1 MQEFSQIDFLT
12 IFLNLLQSQS
22 KASTIS
28 SGVRAAAAT
37 LNVPIERLESNPAS
51 PQQNGIMHNEKNHVV
66 NNNNLNDDHMIIDKS
81 PEIPIQ
87 SQNGY
92 TNHHAMPQHQ
102 PQRKNSFTQA
112 DSLLIARQEES
123 SPTQT
128 SVTRHSLL
136 QFAMQHFRNE

>member
-1 MQEFSQIDFLT
+1 M
-12 IFLNLLQSQS
+12 QSQS

-37 LNVPIERLESNPAS
+37 LNVPIERLESTPAS

-66 NNNNLNDDHMIIDKS
+66 NNNNLNDDHMIEKS
-81 PEIPIQ
+81 PEVPIQ

-92 TNHHAMPQHQ
+92 TNHQPHPQHQ
-102 PQRKNSFTQA
+102 PHRKNSFTQA
-112 DSLLIARQEES
+112 DSLIIARQEES